1 MRDSRSEALLPSRW
15 SERTSQ
21 GFCDREASPLSD
33 WRIPAL
39 YGGGATPGLPAIAL

>member
-39 YGGGATPGLPAIAL
+39 GATPGLPAIAL